1 MPFIFEMI
9 EIYSKT
15 MTDSKTMTEIN
26 LFYMFIFILSIKYIY
41 VYITYFNLSL
51 YLNKTNANI
60 AVNRGTGKVWLNQKR
75 YHWVEISCD
84 TRLYII
90 NVLLS

>member
-1 MPFIFEMI
+1 MI

-60 AVNRGTGKVWLNQKR
+60 AVNKQRNRGVWLNQKR
-75 YHWVEISCD
+75 HHWVEISCY